1 MNQAD
6 RKHPGRSLHCGMA
19 AACRLLVTG
28 NFARG
33 DTSNAPIDVGIR
45 KQLFTDDKLIES
57 IRTTVVVPRSM
68 ANP

>member
-1 MNQAD
+1 
-6 RKHPGRSLHCGMA
+6 MA

-45 KQLFTDDKLIES
+45 KQLFIDDKLIES
-57 IRTTVVVPRSM
+57 IRGVELVMNRAYQTGEV
-68 ANP
+68 